1 MAAQKKSSAK
11 SEKIEVAEW
20 MYEIIRNPV
29 VTEKS
34 SMGSAYGQVTFKVP
48 MDADKP
54 RIKVAVETLFKVK
67 VKNVNTLIQKGKTKR
82 FKGIKAFRSDMKKAI
97 VTLEEGQ
104 TIDIGAGV

>member
-1 MAAQKKSSAK
+1 MAAAKKK
-11 SEKIEVAEW
+11 VEKVEIAEW
-20 MYEIIRNPV
+20 MYEIIRNPI

-48 MDADKP
+48 MSADKP

-104 TIDIGAGV
+104 TIDVGTGL